1 MAIHL
6 GVHNHLIADGKCKES
21 LEETRKLIVEK
32 VDRTTNTKMFVIS
45 LRASKTFLVKHMF
58 DDCSDDKVE
67 LLKGEQLE

>member
-21 LEETRKLIVEK
+21 LEEIRKLIVEK

-45 LRASKTFLVKHMF
+45 LRANKTFLVKHVF
-58 DDCSDDKVE
+58 DDCSDGKVE
-67 LLKGEQLE
+67 LLKGE